1 MKIKSRLL
9 MDALYRV
16 QIYDN
21 WTTLTSKIR
30 MLDVKR
36 KFLEQS
42 NHWYR
47 FTKAVRMKDLKIKI
61 DEMLAIQ
68 AEEDRRV
75 AVIYKRWFVMVSG
88 LRRNKLQF

>member
-1 MKIKSRLL
+1 

-36 KFLEQS
+36 KFLEQG

-61 DEMLAIQ
+61 DDMLAIQ

-75 AVIYKRWFVMVSG
+75 AVIHKRWFVMVSG
-88 LRRNKLQF
+88 LRRKKLQF